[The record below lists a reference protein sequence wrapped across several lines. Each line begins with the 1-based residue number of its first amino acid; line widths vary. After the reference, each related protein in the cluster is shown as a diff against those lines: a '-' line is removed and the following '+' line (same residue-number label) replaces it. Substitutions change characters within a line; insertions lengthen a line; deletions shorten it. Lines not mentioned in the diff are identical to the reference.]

1 MQRLFGMSLA
11 VDQVRL
17 RRIVKHV
24 LPGYALER
32 EEAETVLEFVQLAA
46 GIEHEDDPME
56 HAVLMA
62 IAQQIGATSGFE
74 PPDMLPF
81 RPMSGAEARM
91 HWLRAL
97 AAQLR
102 SQGARELA
110 YVMSFLATVA
120 DLELTDDERRSLE
133 ELQRALGVDDR
144 RATDLTVT
152 VTEIVAADTAA

>member
-1 MQRLFGMSLA
+1 
-11 VDQVRL
+11 
-17 RRIVKHV
+17 
-24 LPGYALER
+24 
-32 EEAETVLEFVQLAA
+32 
-46 GIEHEDDPME
+46 ME

-62 IAQQIGATSGFE
+62 IAQQIGATAGFD

-91 HWLRAL
+91 HWMRAL
-97 AAQLR
+97 AGQLR

-110 YVMSFLATVA
+110 YVMSFLASVA

-133 ELQRALGVDDR
+133 ELQHALDVDDR

-152 VTEIVAADTAA
+152 VTEIVAADSAA